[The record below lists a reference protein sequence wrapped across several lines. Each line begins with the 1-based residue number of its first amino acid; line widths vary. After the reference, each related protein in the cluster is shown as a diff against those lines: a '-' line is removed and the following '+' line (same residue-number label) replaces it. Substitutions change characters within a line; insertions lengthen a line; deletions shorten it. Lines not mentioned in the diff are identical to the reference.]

1 MRLHLDLETFS
12 PVSIADCG
20 NYKYAADPD
29 FEILLLAYAFDDD
42 PVSIVDLASGE
53 SIPSK
58 VLNALI
64 DPNITKVAH
73 NAVFERVCLTYYL
86 RKRGFIGET
95 RWLSAESWD
104 CTMVRCYRA
113 GLPGSLAEAGKV
125 LGFEEQKMAEGRL
138 LIKKFCTPLKTEGM
152 FAAKH
157 LMPADAPKDWQTF
170 KDYCVRDVE
179 VERNIDK
186 ALAWVLETPAER
198 ELYICDQI
206 INDRG
211 VLIDMDLVR
220 HAERIDSMMKAG
232 LVKQAREL
240 TGLDNPNSV
249 GQLRIWL
256 EQRLGQSFDSLRKT
270 DIEDIAKMTDDPIV
284 HQVLSIRKQS
294 GKTSN
299 AKYGAMLDAA
309 GKDDRARGLLQ
320 FYGTRTGRWAGR
332 LVQLQNLPQ
341 NHLPIEEL
349 TFARQ
354 LVAENDLDSLK
365 LCFGDVSDTLSQLIR
380 TAFVAPEGKTLAV
393 CDFSAIE
400 ARVLAWLAGEE
411 WVLDTFRQGGDI
423 YCATASQMFH
433 VPVEKHGANA
443 ELRQKGKIAVLALGY
458 GGGVN
463 ALDKMGGQRLGMTE
477 SEEQDTVDKWR
488 SANKRI
494 VAFWAAVERAAID
507 AITHPTKVT
516 SAGPLNF
523 GMHEGYLLV
532 SLPSLREIAYPCA
545 EVCPGKY
552 GGVGIRYKGV
562 DQATNKWVWLDTFG
576 GKLVENITQ
585 AVARDCLA
593 NVITTVERNCRFVD
607 IVFHVHDE
615 IVTEVPEDKATEA
628 LDEIKEVFSRVPSWA
643 EGLPL
648 KGAGYITK
656 FYLKD

>member
-53 SIPSK
+53 SVPSK

-64 DPNITKVAH
+64 DSNITKVAH

-138 LIKKFCTPLKTEGM
+138 LIRKFCTPLKAEGM

-157 LMPADAPKDWQTF
+157 LMPADAPEDWQTF

-186 ALAWVLETPAER
+186 ALAWVGETPAER

-354 LVAENDLDSLK
+354 LVSENDLDSLK

-488 SANKRI
+488 SANKHI

-532 SLPSLREIAYPCA
+532 SLPSMREIAYPCA

-615 IVTEVPEDKATEA
+615 IVTEVPEDRADEA
-628 LDEIKEVFSRVPSWA
+628 MYEIKTVFSRVPSWA
-643 EGLPL
+643 TGLPL

>member
-53 SIPSK
+53 TIPSK

-64 DPNITKVAH
+64 DSNITKVAH

-138 LIKKFCTPLKTEGM
+138 LIKKFCTPLKAEGM

-157 LMPADAPKDWQTF
+157 LMPADAPEDWQTF

-186 ALAWVLETPAER
+186 ALAWVGETPAER

-341 NHLPIEEL
+341 NHMEKEEL
-349 TFARQ
+349 AFARQ

-433 VPVEKHGANA
+433 VPVEKHGRNA

-488 SANKRI
+488 SANKHI

-507 AITHPTKVT
+507 AITHPAKVF

-593 NVITTVERNCRFVD
+593 NVITTVEEDCRGID

-615 IVTEVPEDKATEA
+615 IVCEVPEDKATEA
-628 LDEIKEVFSRVPSWA
+628 LDEIKTVFSRVPSWA
-643 EGLPL
+643 AGLPL
-648 KGAGYITK
+648 KGAGYTTK

>member
-64 DPNITKVAH
+64 DSNITKVAH

-157 LMPADAPKDWQTF
+157 LMPADAPEDWQTF

-186 ALAWVLETPAER
+186 ALAWVGETPAER

-299 AKYGAMLDAA
+299 AKYGAML
-309 GKDDRARGLLQ
+309 
-320 FYGTRTGRWAGR
+320 
-332 LVQLQNLPQ
+332 
-341 NHLPIEEL
+341 
-349 TFARQ
+349 
-354 LVAENDLDSLK
+354 
-365 LCFGDVSDTLSQLIR
+365 
-380 TAFVAPEGKTLAV
+380 
-393 CDFSAIE
+393 
-400 ARVLAWLAGEE
+400 
-411 WVLDTFRQGGDI
+411 
-423 YCATASQMFH
+423 
-433 VPVEKHGANA
+433 
-443 ELRQKGKIAVLALGY
+443 
-458 GGGVN
+458 
-463 ALDKMGGQRLGMTE
+463 
-477 SEEQDTVDKWR
+477 
-488 SANKRI
+488 
-494 VAFWAAVERAAID
+494 
-507 AITHPTKVT
+507 
-516 SAGPLNF
+516 
-523 GMHEGYLLV
+523 
-532 SLPSLREIAYPCA
+532 
-545 EVCPGKY
+545 
-552 GGVGIRYKGV
+552 
-562 DQATNKWVWLDTFG
+562 
-576 GKLVENITQ
+576 
-585 AVARDCLA
+585 
-593 NVITTVERNCRFVD
+593 
-607 IVFHVHDE
+607 
-615 IVTEVPEDKATEA
+615 
-628 LDEIKEVFSRVPSWA
+628 
-643 EGLPL
+643 
-648 KGAGYITK
+648 
-656 FYLKD
+656 